1 MKNVAAARFVAIVSC
16 CAYWSAPAAANEINL
31 SSLTCKQFQSANKDD
46 VGIILAWLDGYYRA
60 EDDPP
65 IIDTGQFAANAKKL
79 GDYCAVHPNT
89 PLITAAD
96 TLFERE

>member
-1 MKNVAAARFVAIVSC
+1 MKNVAAARFAAIVAW
-16 CAYWSAPAAANEINL
+16 CAYGSAPTAANEINL

-65 IIDTGQFAANAKKL
+65 IIDTGTIRRQCQEARRL
-79 GDYCAVHPNT
+79 LRCASGY
-89 PLITAAD
+89 AAD
-96 TLFERE
+96 YRRRHAV